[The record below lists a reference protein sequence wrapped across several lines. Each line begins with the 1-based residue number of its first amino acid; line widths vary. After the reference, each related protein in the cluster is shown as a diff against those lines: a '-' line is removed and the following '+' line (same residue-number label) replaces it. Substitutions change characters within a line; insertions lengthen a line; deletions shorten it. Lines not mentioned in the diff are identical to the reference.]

1 VYSICYLIH
10 PVIYF
15 HFSYL
20 LNYYSNSTG
29 HLELNYKYYSLNYS
43 SIIANPKPLFLLT
56 GENNLPSKKTSHNS
70 ISTTIITIYHYS
82 KLIIIS
88 NIIITSHSALNHSYL
103 LTKTTINPSNS
114 FAAAT
119 TIKKDSNSI
128 IIKILYS
135 ISISHF
141 LESNPLYHFLE
152 NLDFLNPNPSHI
164 LSLQKK
170 KKIPP
175 F

>member
-1 VYSICYLIH
+1 
-10 PVIYF
+10 
-15 HFSYL
+15 
-20 LNYYSNSTG
+20 LNYYSNSNG
-29 HLELNYKYYSLNYS
+29 LLYLNYKYYSLNYS
-43 SIIANPKPLFLLT
+43 SITTNPKPLLLT
-56 GENNLPSKKTSHNS
+56 GANNLPSKKTSHYS

-82 KLIIIS
+82 KLTIIIS
-88 NIIITSHSALNHSYL
+88 NIIITSHSAFNHSYL
-103 LTKTTINPSNS
+103 LTKTTINPSNF
-114 FAAAT
+114 FAAATAT

-152 NLDFLNPNPSHI
+152 NLVFLNPNPSPI

-170 KKIPP
+170 KKKNFPP
-175 F
+175 FK